1 MFAAGFLFKNDED
14 VCRLGKPKCTV
25 LIPNCEDNVRIEDF
39 GTIPYFLMIGGIM
52 LGFSM
57 VVRIISYA
65 TPFISVATNDCV
77 AVSVVLANH
86 SPWEWRA
93 GSVWTLLSDF
103 INLVVFAWGTVAVFL
118 NYSDWKHDESEKEND
133 AYCHYALFMSSMILV
148 CGYWGLTALLSVA
161 KCAYVVK
168 SRRRSMAF

>member
-1 MFAAGFLFKNDED
+1 MPELNIRTF
-14 VCRLGKPKCTV
+14 
-25 LIPNCEDNVRIEDF
+25 
-39 GTIPYFLMIGGIM
+39 
-52 LGFSM
+52 FS
-57 VVRIISYA
+57 V
-65 TPFISVATNDCV
+65 
-77 AVSVVLANH
+77 
-86 SPWEWRA
+86 
-93 GSVWTLLSDF
+93 
-103 INLVVFAWGTVAVFL
+103 